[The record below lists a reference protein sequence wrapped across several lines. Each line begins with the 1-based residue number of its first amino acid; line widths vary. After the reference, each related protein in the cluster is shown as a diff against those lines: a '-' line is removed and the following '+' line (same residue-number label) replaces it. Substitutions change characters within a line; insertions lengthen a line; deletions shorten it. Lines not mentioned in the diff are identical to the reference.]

1 MADTEDAPANDHVDE
16 YRNYLDR
23 FETQVG
29 AVDFGTYAKHNGR
42 LIKKLTFDEF
52 EPKWLELEDVNR
64 TYAEIVAN
72 GDTINDVLVKLM
84 RERCDELLLPRIV

>member
-1 MADTEDAPANDHVDE
+1 MAEADTPSDDHVDE
-16 YRNYLDR
+16 YRKYLDR
-23 FETQVG
+23 FEAAVG

-52 EPKWLELEDVNR
+52 EPKWLELEEVNR
-64 TYAEIVAN
+64 TYADIVAN

-84 RERCDELLLPRIV
+84 RERCDELLLPRAV